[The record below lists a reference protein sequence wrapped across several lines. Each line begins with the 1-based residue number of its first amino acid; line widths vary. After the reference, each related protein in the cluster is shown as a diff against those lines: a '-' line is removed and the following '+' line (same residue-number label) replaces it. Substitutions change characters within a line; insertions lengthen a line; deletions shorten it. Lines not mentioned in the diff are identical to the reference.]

1 MLVRWKPRFG
11 MSRADEF
18 DRFFDDMFSVWPGA
32 GSDDRAWMPSVDVI
46 EKNGD
51 YQFKAELPGMKK
63 EDIQVVFNDGE
74 LVIRGERKWEDEE
87 KKENYRRVERRYG
100 KFERRFAL
108 PVEVKSD
115 DVKAEYKDGVLN
127 IVVPKIEAPKPKQIA
142 VEVK

>member
-1 MLVRWKPRFG
+1 

-18 DRFFDDMFSVWPGA
+18 DRFFDDMFNVWQGV
-32 GSDDRAWMPSVDVI
+32 GGEDRAWMPSVDVI

-51 YQFKAELPGMKK
+51 YEFKAELPGMKK
-63 EDIQVVFNDGE
+63 EDIDVVFDNGE

-100 KFERRFAL
+100 KFERRFVL
-108 PVEVKSD
+108 PEQVKSD
-115 DVKAEYKDGVLN
+115 EVKAEYEDGVLSV
-127 IVVPKIEAPKPKQIA
+127 VVPKIEAPKPKQIA